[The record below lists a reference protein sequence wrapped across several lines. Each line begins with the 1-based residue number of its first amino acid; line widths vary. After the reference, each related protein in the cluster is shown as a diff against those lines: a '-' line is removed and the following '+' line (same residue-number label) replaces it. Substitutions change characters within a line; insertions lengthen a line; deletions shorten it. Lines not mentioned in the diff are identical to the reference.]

1 MRPNCSVEV
10 SIGDDPGRV
19 RETRAA
25 SIRMWPRLRWPKF
38 RASVT
43 VIAPPG
49 TSFRSVSVGNR
60 REDCQ

>member
-10 SIGDDPGRV
+10 SIGTGPGRV
-19 RETRAA
+19 RETREA

-38 RASVT
+38 RARVT

-49 TSFRSVSVGNR
+49 TSFQSMSVGNR
-60 REDCQ
+60 REDRP